1 MNQRSEPWPILGHLR
16 RWSWMVEFEKQFME
30 EVGRFKDAEHGV
42 SGDLVMAALI
52 ARREQKFD
60 LLRLIHERRV
70 EPTQYIDDDD
80 LFCISLTDGKEG
92 LTFKWVS

>member
-1 MNQRSEPWPILGHLR
+1 MDGLK
-16 RWSWMVEFEKQFME
+16 FEKQFME
-30 EVGRFKDAEHGV
+30 EVSHFKDAEQGV

-60 LLRLIHERRV
+60 LLKLIHERQV

-80 LFCISLTDGKEG
+80 LFCIDPMDGKEV
-92 LTFKWVS
+92 LKFQRVN